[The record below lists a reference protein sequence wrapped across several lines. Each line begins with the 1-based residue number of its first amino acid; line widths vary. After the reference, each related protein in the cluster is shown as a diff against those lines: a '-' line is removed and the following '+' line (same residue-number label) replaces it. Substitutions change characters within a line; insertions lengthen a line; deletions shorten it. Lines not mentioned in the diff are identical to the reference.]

1 MKFSFSISNTHVAAG
16 APACPPAKLFLTPV
30 LRAAC
35 LSTIFFC
42 AAAASAAVWQTTP
55 ASAPPAANEQKFA
68 AQSSAADAAAGI
80 VSTEAPEKK
89 EAAEEDATA
98 QFKQSASVRWLG
110 QHLGLSASAMY
121 WLAVVVNFAIIAFG
135 VVYFSRLHLP
145 AMFRNRTESIRKAM
159 DEAKKTSDDAK
170 QRLAGIEARLSHL
183 DSEIAAMRA
192 KVEQNGADEETRIR
206 AAAEDD
212 KNKIVEA
219 AGQEIQ
225 VAAKSARRDLAAYAA
240 DLAVNMARQRI
251 QVDVPTD
258 QSLVSS
264 FARSLG
270 EQSLGRVKQ

>member
-1 MKFSFSISNTHVAAG
+1 MKFF
-16 APACPPAKLFLTPV
+16 
-30 LRAAC
+30 LRAARLLTVLLFAS
-35 LSTIFFC
+35 LSFATIFF
-42 AAAASAAVWQTTP
+42 ATMSSTAVAQ
-55 ASAPPAANEQKFA
+55 SAPSSAQPTPGQLKVA

-110 QHLGLSASAMY
+110 QHLGLSGSAMY

-145 AMFRNRTESIRKAM
+145 TMFRNRTESIRKAM